1 MTYTRLRSEIDNKVG
16 RITLSKPDEFNR
28 MPPAFWSE
36 FPDAIEEMDES
47 GAIRALVI
55 SAEGKHFTSGMD
67 TSVFTAGRSGPEY
80 EAGRRGERSR
90 RHIARLQDSFSVIE
104 RVRMPVIAAIQ
115 GACIGWGVDMISA
128 CDMRYCTSDAFFCIQ
143 EINIGMTA
151 DVGTLQRLPKL
162 IPEGVCRE
170 LAYTGRR
177 MPAAEAKSVGLVNE
191 VFPDQETMLDAVH
204 EVATEI
210 AEKSP
215 LAVWGTKQMI
225 NYARDH
231 STSDS
236 LDHIATWNAG
246 MFRSGD
252 MKEAFTAQAEKRA
265 PEFEDLLPYRN
276 GVSSP

>member
-67 TSVFTAGRSGPEY
+67 TSVFTSGRSGPEY

-115 GACIGWGVDMISA
+115 GACIGGGVDMISA

-143 EINIGMTA
+143 EINIGMAA
-151 DVGTLQRLPKL
+151 DVGTLQRLPNL
-162 IPEGVCRE
+162 IPTGLMRE

-177 MPAAEAKSVGLVNE
+177 LFAEEAKSIGLVNE
-191 VFPDQETMLDAVH
+191 VYDTHSHMLEAVMSIA
-204 EVATEI
+204 EEI
-210 AEKSP
+210 AKKSP
-215 LAVWGTKQMI
+215 LAVASTKHLLG
-225 NYARDH
+225 YGEEH
-231 STSDS
+231 SVSDT
-236 LDHIATWNAG
+236 LDYQTLWMGSISQGGEMAKYFNAKQQG
-246 MFRSGD
+246 N
-252 MKEAFTAQAEKRA
+252 E
-265 PEFEDLLPYRN
+265 PEFDDLPPL
-276 GVSSP
+276 SDD

>member
-115 GACIGWGVDMISA
+115 GACIGGGVVMISA

-143 EINIGMTA
+143 EINIGMAA
-151 DVGTLQRLPKL
+151 DVGTLQRLPNL
-162 IPEGVCRE
+162 IPTGLMRE

-177 MPAAEAKSVGLVNE
+177 LFAEEAKSIGLVNE
-191 VFPDQETMLDAVH
+191 VYDTHSHMLEAVMSIA
-204 EVATEI
+204 EEI
-210 AEKSP
+210 AKKSP
-215 LAVWGTKQMI
+215 LAVASTKHLLG
-225 NYARDH
+225 YGEEH
-231 STSDS
+231 SVSDT
-236 LDHIATWNAG
+236 LDYQTLWMGSISQGGEMAKYFNAKQQG
-246 MFRSGD
+246 N
-252 MKEAFTAQAEKRA
+252 E
-265 PEFEDLLPYRN
+265 PEFDDLPPL
-276 GVSSP
+276 SDD

>member
-115 GACIGWGVDMISA
+115 GACIGGGVDMISA

-143 EINIGMTA
+143 EINIGMAA
-151 DVGTLQRLPKL
+151 DVGTLQRLPNL
-162 IPEGVCRE
+162 IPTGLMRE

-177 MPAAEAKSVGLVNE
+177 LFAEEAKSIGLVNE
-191 VFPDQETMLDAVH
+191 VYDTHSHMLEAVMSIA
-204 EVATEI
+204 EEI
-210 AEKSP
+210 AKKSP
-215 LAVWGTKQMI
+215 LAVASTKHLLG
-225 NYARDH
+225 YGEEHRV
-231 STSDS
+231 SDT
-236 LDHIATWNAG
+236 LDYQTLWMGSISQGGEMAKYFNAKQQG
-246 MFRSGD
+246 N
-252 MKEAFTAQAEKRA
+252 E
-265 PEFEDLLPYRN
+265 PEFDDLPPL
-276 GVSSP
+276 SDD

>member
-28 MPPAFWSE
+28 MPPAFWAE

-115 GACIGWGVDMISA
+115 GACIGGGVDMISA

-143 EINIGMTA
+143 EINIGMAA
-151 DVGTLQRLPKL
+151 DVGTLQRLPNL
-162 IPEGVCRE
+162 IPTGLMRE

-177 MPAAEAKSVGLVNE
+177 LFAEEAKSIGLVNE
-191 VFPDQETMLDAVH
+191 VYDTHSHMLEAVMSIA
-204 EVATEI
+204 EEI
-210 AEKSP
+210 AKKSP
-215 LAVWGTKQMI
+215 LAVASTKHLLG
-225 NYARDH
+225 YGEEH
-231 STSDS
+231 SVSDT
-236 LDHIATWNAG
+236 LDYQTLWMGSISQGGEMAKYFNAKQQG
-246 MFRSGD
+246 N
-252 MKEAFTAQAEKRA
+252 E
-265 PEFEDLLPYRN
+265 PEFDDLPPL
-276 GVSSP
+276 SDD

>member
-115 GACIGWGVDMISA
+115 GACIGGGVDMISA
-128 CDMRYCTSDAFFCIQ
+128 CDMRYCTSDAFFCI
-143 EINIGMTA
+143 
-151 DVGTLQRLPKL
+151 
-162 IPEGVCRE
+162 
-170 LAYTGRR
+170 
-177 MPAAEAKSVGLVNE
+177 
-191 VFPDQETMLDAVH
+191 
-204 EVATEI
+204 
-210 AEKSP
+210 
-215 LAVWGTKQMI
+215 
-225 NYARDH
+225 
-231 STSDS
+231 
-236 LDHIATWNAG
+236 
-246 MFRSGD
+246 
-252 MKEAFTAQAEKRA
+252 
-265 PEFEDLLPYRN
+265 
-276 GVSSP
+276 

>member
-67 TSVFTAGRSGPEY
+67 TSVFTSGRSGPEY

-115 GACIGWGVDMISA
+115 GACIGGGVDMISA

-143 EINIGMTA
+143 EINIGMAA
-151 DVGTLQRLPKL
+151 DVGTLQRLPNL
-162 IPEGVCRE
+162 IPTGLMRE

-177 MPAAEAKSVGLVNE
+177 LFAEEAKSIGLVNE
-191 VFPDQETMLDAVH
+191 VYDTHSHMLEAVMSI
-204 EVATEI
+204 AKEI
-210 AEKSP
+210 AKKSP
-215 LAVWGTKQMI
+215 LAVASTKHLLG
-225 NYARDH
+225 YGEEH
-231 STSDS
+231 SVSDT
-236 LDHIATWNAG
+236 LDYQTLWMGSISQGGEMAKYFNAKQQG
-246 MFRSGD
+246 N
-252 MKEAFTAQAEKRA
+252 E
-265 PEFEDLLPYRN
+265 PEFDDLPPL
-276 GVSSP
+276 SDD